1 MITIPINHEYF
12 WCSALYLI
20 PLHHD
25 ETFEFDRQFLTKKY
39 VAEYFYPE
47 YPSRKGW
54 RMLKDL
60 FGDNPQT
67 YNLFH
72 SRRSH
77 VHISEFTYMRTS
89 F

>member
-1 MITIPINHEYF
+1 MNIF
-12 WCSALYLI
+12 GALPYIQYLCI
-20 PLHHD
+20 MTKPLNV
-25 ETFEFDRQFLTKKY
+25 DRQFLTKKY
-39 VAEYFYPE
+39 VATYFYPE

>member
-1 MITIPINHEYF
+1 MNIF
-12 WCSALYLI
+12 GALPYIQYLCI
-20 PLHHD
+20 MTKPLNI
-25 ETFEFDRQFLTKKY
+25 DRQFLTKKY

-72 SRRSH
+72 SRRQH

>member
-1 MITIPINHEYF
+1 MTK
-12 WCSALYLI
+12 
-20 PLHHD
+20 PLNI
-25 ETFEFDRQFLTKKY
+25 DRQFLTKRY

-54 RMLKDL
+54 KMLKDL

-77 VHISEFTYMRTS
+77 VHISVFTYMRTS

>member
-1 MITIPINHEYF
+1 MNIFGTLPYIQ
-12 WCSALYLI
+12 YLCGMTKPQNI
-20 PLHHD
+20 
-25 ETFEFDRQFLTKKY
+25 DRQFLTKRY

-60 FGDNPQT
+60 FGDNPET

-77 VHISEFTYMRTS
+77 TYMRTS